1 MTKLSTPD
9 LCDQYAD
16 KVKVLEPIFNNY
28 GAHPNFSGQVVTIK
42 CFEDNSVLKTL
53 VEESGLGRVIVMDGG
68 GSLRRAILGDQ
79 LAEKAA
85 SNGWSGL
92 IACEG

>member
-1 MTKLSTPD
+1 MACHGIDFACKIDTP
-9 LCDQYAD
+9 
-16 KVKVLEPIFNNY
+16 VLAAGSFINY
-28 GAHPNFSGQVVTIK
+28 GAQPNFSGQVVTIK